1 MENNKLQIISVNA
14 KIDKI
19 NYDSASIPEQKSFEE
34 GYPMDIQQTVEVVSC
49 DYEKISVKVERSL
62 TLNKNDNPFIR
73 ASMIGDFFLDKTT
86 KNNFRDSD
94 ELLEYAKKRAGFLID
109 KIELGAFLSQ
119 LIANI
124 TGTFGNAPIIL
135 PPVLSDNKDNNQ

>member
-14 KIDKI
+14 KVDKI
-19 NYDSASIPEQKSFEE
+19 NYDSASIPEQKNNEE
-34 GYPMDIQQTVEVVSC
+34 GYPMDIQQTVEVIFC
-49 DYEKISVKVERSL
+49 DYEKISVKIERAL

-86 KNNFRDSD
+86 KNNFKDSD
-94 ELLEYAKKRAGFLID
+94 EMLEYAKKRAGFLID

-124 TGTFGNAPIIL
+124 TGTFGNVPIIL
-135 PPVLSDNKDNNQ
+135 PPVLSDNKESNQ

>member
-49 DYEKISVKVERSL
+49 DYEKISVKID
-62 TLNKNDNPFIR
+62 NKNKP
-73 ASMIGDFFLDKTT
+73 A
-86 KNNFRDSD
+86 
-94 ELLEYAKKRAGFLID
+94 
-109 KIELGAFLSQ
+109 
-119 LIANI
+119 
-124 TGTFGNAPIIL
+124 
-135 PPVLSDNKDNNQ
+135 V